1 MKYVI
6 STLALLGSVAF
17 AQQPGSLFKDPE
29 FQKRFQGSYGFL
41 PDVEPK
47 PNAQDE
53 EETAY
58 FLAVKDLLV
67 ADNMAALKAKLVADL
82 QPDISHAALQFM
94 LGNIYFQEENN
105 EAAAKWYLSAIK
117 KFPSYLRAHKNL
129 GLVYFQQ
136 DDISKAIASL
146 SKAVELGDKS
156 AQTMGLLGACHSTT
170 ENWLAAESALRQA
183 IVLQPKKKQWTNQLL
198 KVFFDS
204 EQWEAALS
212 IVEVQLK
219 EAPDDDRFWGMKARA
234 LMGLNRS
241 DEATFAF
248 ETLRHMGKASA
259 LILET
264 LGGMYMEQEKPN
276 AALSA
281 YTAAAKASKKLKGS
295 STLRTA
301 NLLFGFQYVDQAKS
315 YVKILK
321 PRLKELTPT
330 EQLELRTLEAKIA
343 RVEGNDSGAMTI
355 LQDIILK
362 DNLNGEARIEL
373 AQLFERAAIEA
384 EEETKKAEYY
394 ARAKMY
400 FDQAMQIEGSA
411 AMAAQRCGQMY
422 ANRADYVKAVPFLQK
437 AFQLKPRDELDQYI
451 KRVERA
457 ARRQEAQAA
466 ADKASAPKA

>member
-1 MKYVI
+1 MKYI
-6 STLALLGSVAF
+6 LPTLALLGGMAL

-47 PNAQDE
+47 PNPQDE

-58 FLAVKDLLV
+58 FLEVKDLLV
-67 ADNMAALKAKLVADL
+67 ADNMTALKAKLLADM
-82 QPDISHAALQFM
+82 QPDVSHAALQFM

-105 EAAAKWYLSAIK
+105 AEAAKWYLSAIK

-136 DDISKAIASL
+136 DDIPKAIASL
-146 SKAVELGDKS
+146 SKAVELGDRS
-156 AQTMGLLGACHSTT
+156 AQTMGLLGACHSRE
-170 ENWLAAESALRQA
+170 ENWMAAESALRQA
-183 IVLQPKKKQWTNQLL
+183 IVLQPDKKQWTNQLL
-198 KVFFDS
+198 KVLFDS

-212 IVEVQLK
+212 IVETQTK
-219 EAPDDDRFWGMKARA
+219 ETPDDDRLWGMKARA
-234 LMGLNRS
+234 LMGLNRT
-241 DEATFAF
+241 DEALLAF
-248 ETLRHMGKASA
+248 ETLRHMGKATA
-259 LILET
+259 PILET
-264 LGGMYMEQEKPN
+264 LGAMYMEQEKPN

-281 YTAAAKASKKLKGS
+281 YAAAAKVSKKLKGS
-295 STLRTA
+295 SILRTA
-301 NLLFGFQYVDQAKS
+301 NLLFGYQYIDQAKS
-315 YVKILK
+315 YVRTLT
-321 PRLKELTPT
+321 PRVNELTPN

-343 RVEGNDSGAMTI
+343 RVEGNESAAMTI

-373 AQLFERAAIEA
+373 AQLYERAAKEA

-394 ARAKMY
+394 SKAKM
-400 FDQAMQIEGSA
+400 FFEQAMQIEDSA
-411 AMAAQRCGQMY
+411 ALAAQRCGQMY
-422 ANRADYVKAVPFLQK
+422 ANRTDYVKAVPLLKK
-437 AFQLKPRDELDQYI
+437 AYQLKPRDELDQYI

-457 ARRQEAQAA
+457 ARRQEAKEA